1 MNFIVSFDTNLLGI
15 LAMFL
20 FACVVV
26 GGAFFA
32 GRFLAPRK
40 LYGPKIMPYECGI
53 TPTGESRDR
62 LSVKY
67 YLVAILFL
75 LFDLEAAFLLPIA
88 LAWPELKMIGI
99 GGLIATLFF
108 LGFLV
113 LSVWYEFKVG
123 AIEWEKAEVNG

>member
-1 MNFIVSFDTNLLGI
+1 MNFKVDFDTNLLGI
-15 LAMFL
+15 LATFL

-32 GRFLAPRK
+32 GRFLGPRK
-40 LYGPKIMPYECGI
+40 LYGPKILSYECGI
-53 TPTGESRDR
+53 DPTGEARNQ

-88 LAWPELKMIGI
+88 LAWPELKIVGI
-99 GGLIATLFF
+99 AGLAVTLFF

-123 AIEWEKAEVNG
+123 AIEWEKSL